1 MSRLARVRKAVVTAI
16 GMAVALV
23 LLVPEESIPGQW
35 RPIVGLVLAL
45 GTVAGVYRVKNAQPA
60 KSRVGLAEHTERV
73 RSKPPRSTGFP

>member
-1 MSRLARVRKAVVTAI
+1 MNRIARARKAIVTAI

-60 KSRVGLAEHTERV
+60 KSRVELAEHTERV
-73 RSKPPRSTGFP
+73 RPRPSRFDPP